1 MADNEN
7 NDLITL
13 TADIVSAHVAN
24 NAVHTVDIAKLG
36 REPIKGIPRNRLC

>member
-24 NAVHTVDIAKLG
+24 NAVHTVDIAQLALLWQVEG
-36 REPIKGIPRNRLC
+36 TGWNRR